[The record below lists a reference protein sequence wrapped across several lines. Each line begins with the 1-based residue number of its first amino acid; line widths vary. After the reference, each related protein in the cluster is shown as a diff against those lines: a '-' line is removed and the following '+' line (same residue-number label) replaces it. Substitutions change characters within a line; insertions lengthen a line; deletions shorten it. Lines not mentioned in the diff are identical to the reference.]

1 MGIPH
6 RIVLV
11 GADLKQQ
18 SGSVLMFDGF
28 EFSDVTMYAVAILGL
43 LVLWQYYQLQI
54 LSGRILAVD
63 IFDRSGTRM
72 YIYVAPDD
80 DQICEVCEAA
90 HGRVFLPSHVAKK
103 HFSPLTGNCARP
115 IPCHGALLGLYGA
128 WLEARG
134 VLENLRKS
142 VGRGGIQLSAEE
154 VRALVN
160 GQWERCISS
169 ETDRVAVYMIE
180 AMVSERVNK
189 EVSIEG
195 YRYVVNEAKDVR
207 HLMLLVPA
215 YLRLVQLLLQ
225 AGEEAE
231 ALEIIEQFERRF
243 PRSKRGSHFPLE
255 PQRDFMTRKKSQLMK
270 NLPLKMS
277 A

>member
-1 MGIPH
+1 MLEG
-6 RIVLV
+6 
-11 GADLKQQ
+11 
-18 SGSVLMFDGF
+18 FDVH
-28 EFSDVTMYAVAILGL
+28 DVTIYAVAILGL

-80 DQICEVCEAA
+80 DQVCDVCSAA
-90 HGRVFLPSHVAKK
+90 HGRVFLPSQVAEK
-103 HFSPLTGNCARP
+103 HFSPLTGECTRP
-115 IPCHGALLGLYGA
+115 MPCNGVLLGLYGA

-134 VLENLRKS
+134 VLENLRKN
-142 VGRGGIQLSAEE
+142 VKKGGIQLSGEE

-160 GQWERCISS
+160 GQWERCISA
-169 ETDRVAVYMIE
+169 ETDRVSVYLIE
-180 AMVSERVNK
+180 SMVSERSHP

-195 YRYVVNEAKDVR
+195 YRYVVNEAKEMR

-215 YLRLVQLLLQ
+215 YLRLVHLLVRT
-225 AGEEAE
+225 GEEAE
-231 ALEIIEQFERRF
+231 ALEIIERFERRF
-243 PRSKRGSHFPLE
+243 PQTKRGSHFPLE
-255 PQRDFMTRKKSQLMK
+255 SQRGLMTTKKSKLMK
-270 NLPLKMS
+270 NIPLKLS

>member
-1 MGIPH
+1 
-6 RIVLV
+6 
-11 GADLKQQ
+11 
-18 SGSVLMFDGF
+18 MFDGF
-28 EFSDVTMYAVAILGL
+28 EFPDVTIYAVGILGL

-72 YIYVAPDD
+72 YIYVVPDD
-80 DQICEVCEAA
+80 DHICEVCEAA
-90 HGRVFLPSHVAKK
+90 HGRVFLPSHVAKQ
-103 HFSPLTGNCARP
+103 HFSPLAGNCARP
-115 IPCHGALLGLYGA
+115 TPCHGVLLGLYGA

-134 VLENLRKS
+134 VLENLRKN
-142 VGRGGIQLSAEE
+142 VKKGGVQLSAEE

-160 GQWERCISS
+160 GQWERCISA

-180 AMVSERVNK
+180 AMVSERVDK

-195 YRYVVNEAKDVR
+195 YHYVVNEAKEVR

-215 YLRLVQLLLQ
+215 YLRLMQLLVG

-243 PRSKRGSHFPLE
+243 PRSKRGSHFPIE
-255 PQRDFMTRKKSQLMK
+255 PQRDLMTRKKSQLMK